1 MSPIRIPRKKHEN
14 KEQPIKSMNDAGV
27 LTEEIRA
34 ERSEEAEFEDARDKE
49 ELPEHYRTRID
60 KY

>member
-1 MSPIRIPRKKHEN
+1 MPVAQDMDETGV
-14 KEQPIKSMNDAGV
+14 QPQ
-27 LTEEIRA
+27 EIRA
-34 ERSEEAEFEDARDKE
+34 ERVEEAEFETAKEHE